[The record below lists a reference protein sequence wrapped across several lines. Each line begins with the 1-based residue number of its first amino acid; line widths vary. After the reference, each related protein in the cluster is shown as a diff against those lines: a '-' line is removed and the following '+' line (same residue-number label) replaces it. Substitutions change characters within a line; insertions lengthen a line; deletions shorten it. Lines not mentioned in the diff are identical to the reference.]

1 MDLVKV
7 VMLGTSAAIPT
18 KERGLPSIAIV
29 RRRSILLFDVG
40 EGTQYK
46 MLLFGLSPLRVKTI
60 FITHAHGDHM
70 FGLPGLLQT
79 MSMYGRVKPLYIY
92 APRNVIEYVKMTF
105 EMVRHDPQYEVH
117 MAPLSDGLNCK
128 IEDLTVTAF
137 PVEHVGESYG
147 FKIVQDD
154 KPGKFNVKKAIEL
167 GIPRGPLWKRLQLGE
182 DIVLPSGKIVKS
194 SEVVGPPR
202 PGIKVVYTGDT
213 KPCERVVKEA
223 EGVDLLIHDAT
234 FDSSLEDVAHEQG
247 HSTAKDAAIIASE
260 AGVVT
265 LVLTHI
271 SARYRDSQ
279 TLIQDARKYF
289 ERAIV
294 AEDGL
299 TIYLT

>member
-1 MDLVKV
+1 ME
-7 VMLGTSAAIPT
+7 SAHYYW
-18 KERGLPSIAIV
+18 LP
-29 RRRSILLFDVG
+29 
-40 EGTQYK
+40 
-46 MLLFGLSPLRVKTI
+46 
-60 FITHAHGDHM
+60 
-70 FGLPGLLQT
+70 
-79 MSMYGRVKPLYIY
+79 
-92 APRNVIEYVKMTF
+92 
-105 EMVRHDPQYEVH
+105 
-117 MAPLSDGLNCK
+117 
-128 IEDLTVTAF
+128 
-137 PVEHVGESYG
+137 
-147 FKIVQDD
+147 
-154 KPGKFNVKKAIEL
+154 
-167 GIPRGPLWKRLQLGE
+167 
-182 DIVLPSGKIVKS
+182 
-194 SEVVGPPR
+194 
-202 PGIKVVYTGDT
+202 